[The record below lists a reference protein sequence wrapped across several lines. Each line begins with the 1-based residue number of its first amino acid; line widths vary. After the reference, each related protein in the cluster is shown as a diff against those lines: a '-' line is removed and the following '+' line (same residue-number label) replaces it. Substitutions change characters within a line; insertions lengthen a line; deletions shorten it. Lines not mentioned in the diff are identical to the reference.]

1 MTMTAPLPF
10 ADPII
15 SSSSSNTIITMT
27 VVDDRRNNGVCV
39 NNSNYDNIIMN
50 TIGNGNFFS
59 SAAETETLVKQP
71 AHPANDGNDNNGTCA
86 DGDDTAKNTS
96 SDDDDDD
103 HDDDDFEIVSLEE
116 ERPQAIQTVTRIS
129 PMEDGREEKP
139 REGQESRSASSNVR
153 EKHSVVVDDD
163 DDCREELTRFFLRET
178 HASLQPPST
187 NQRPL
192 PNSISNSILQP
203 QPLPQPSNMIASPSS
218 PITTTNTNNDTPPS
232 SHTHRLRPLLLQVPP
247 HTPLLL
253 DVATTFPVIAHIHPS
268 SPLKDHVSLGDVLVH
283 IDGKNSV
290 QWSFE
295 ALTRRL
301 NSDAFGADG
310 VERKKKKKKKK
321 GKEEGSG
328 NANNEEAAEEEQ
340 QDDEA
345 AEGYRTLIV
354 LPKEQFRQRPRRR
367 RSKRRRNTA
376 DASSGEET
384 ESDSIVVVTPAA
396 TDRRPRSRDGGASVI
411 SPCIATPTTTATTT
425 ATFTPT
431 TTSISAAPITAL
443 TAITTTN
450 DVTLDDVDDEI
461 EHPHGK
467 DPTTTVAERTNV
479 VVVVVP
485 PPLPSAATDDNVT
498 ADDGN
503 ETHSETK
510 AASATII
517 VEKNSTAT
525 MEHREPISEEA
536 EVESMR
542 NSTELSNPMAVT
554 EVDGDGEEGVRDDDE
569 EEEEEEV
576 DIIDEEV
583 REDVGIPTT
592 GPPPATDKTAKPEQH
607 SQQRPNE
614 KKEEEEREYEN
625 LRRLVLRLQSQTSS
639 LSPHQR
645 RIYEESYELLKE
657 RDRELRRNRPPVDID
672 VIAIRRRGD
681 TCVSLRI
688 SGRED
693 GNGEGEEKVTQVDGK
708 EDEDEEFSV
717 EEVSTVY
724 GGKWNPAMYSASP
737 RRLED
742 VLGYD
747 VEEGYGYGG
756 IHHHLYRNDNHYLT
770 LAEGDAHDMAPIPPS
785 HHIQSK
791 HHRLDIA
798 HPNILGLLHP
808 AIHRYRFDADAR
820 NALLKEQD
828 DQVRRSALESLK
840 RQQKR
845 VEGFFVSLMFASV
858 GALIVIL
865 VMVFWAKD

>member
-1 MTMTAPLPF
+1 MTMTAPLRF
-10 ADPII
+10 ADPI
-15 SSSSSNTIITMT
+15 SSTSTTSTNIAMMT
-27 VVDDRRNNGVCV
+27 GVDDRSNNGVCV
-39 NNSNYDNIIMN
+39 DNGNCDNIIMN

-59 SAAETETLVKQP
+59 SAAETETLVKP
-71 AHPANDGNDNNGTCA
+71 AHPANDGDDGSCA

-163 DDCREELTRFFLRET
+163 DDCREELTRFFLREKHPSSPPQST
-178 HASLQPPST
+178 KQRSL
-187 NQRPL
+187 
-192 PNSISNSILQP
+192 SNS
-203 QPLPQPSNMIASPSS
+203 PSDAIASPSS
-218 PITTTNTNNDTPPS
+218 TAADAPS
-232 SHTHRLRPLLLQVPP
+232 SRPHRLRPLLLRVPP

-253 DVATTFPVIAHIHPS
+253 DVATTLPVVAHIHPS
-268 SPLKDHVSLGDVLVH
+268 SPLRDHVSLGDVLVY

-290 QWSFE
+290 HWSFE

-310 VERKKKKKKKK
+310 AERKTKK
-321 GKEEGSG
+321 GNGNGSVFGKKEES
-328 NANNEEAAEEEQ
+328 AE
-340 QDDEA
+340 DDEA
-345 AEGYRTLIV
+345 AEGYRTLVV

-367 RSKRRRNTA
+367 RRRKTRRDDERDKIGGT
-376 DASSGEET
+376 DASCGEET
-384 ESDSIVVVTPAA
+384 ESDSIVVVAPSK
-396 TDRRPRSRDGGASVI
+396 DR
-411 SPCIATPTTTATTT
+411 
-425 ATFTPT
+425 
-431 TTSISAAPITAL
+431 L
-443 TAITTTN
+443 
-450 DVTLDDVDDEI
+450 
-461 EHPHGK
+461 
-467 DPTTTVAERTNV
+467 
-479 VVVVVP
+479 
-485 PPLPSAATDDNVT
+485 
-498 ADDGN
+498 
-503 ETHSETK
+503 
-510 AASATII
+510 
-517 VEKNSTAT
+517 
-525 MEHREPISEEA
+525 
-536 EVESMR
+536 
-542 NSTELSNPMAVT
+542 ELSNPVAVT
-554 EVDGDGEEGVRDDDE
+554 KVDGDGNGEEGFR

-693 GNGEGEEKVTQVDGK
+693 GNSDGE

-717 EEVSTVY
+717 EEVSTIY

-785 HHIQSK
+785 HHIHSK

>member
-1 MTMTAPLPF
+1 
-10 ADPII
+10 
-15 SSSSSNTIITMT
+15 MT

-310 VERKKKKKKKK
+310 AERKTKK
-321 GKEEGSG
+321 GNGNGSVFGKKEES
-328 NANNEEAAEEEQ
+328 AE
-340 QDDEA
+340 DDEA

-367 RSKRRRNTA
+367 RSKRRRRYKMRTMTTNTTMA
-376 DASSGEET
+376 HRQK
-384 ESDSIVVVTPAA
+384 
-396 TDRRPRSRDGGASVI
+396 RRGNI
-411 SPCIATPTTTATTT
+411 PTMAWATTT
-425 ATFTPT
+425 MPT
-431 TTSISAAPITAL
+431 
-443 TAITTTN
+443 
-450 DVTLDDVDDEI
+450 
-461 EHPHGK
+461 K
-467 DPTTTVAERTNV
+467 
-479 VVVVVP
+479 
-485 PPLPSAATDDNVT
+485 
-498 ADDGN
+498 
-503 ETHSETK
+503 
-510 AASATII
+510 
-517 VEKNSTAT
+517 
-525 MEHREPISEEA
+525 
-536 EVESMR
+536 
-542 NSTELSNPMAVT
+542 
-554 EVDGDGEEGVRDDDE
+554 
-569 EEEEEEV
+569 
-576 DIIDEEV
+576 
-583 REDVGIPTT
+583 
-592 GPPPATDKTAKPEQH
+592 
-607 SQQRPNE
+607 
-614 KKEEEEREYEN
+614 
-625 LRRLVLRLQSQTSS
+625 
-639 LSPHQR
+639 
-645 RIYEESYELLKE
+645 
-657 RDRELRRNRPPVDID
+657 
-672 VIAIRRRGD
+672 
-681 TCVSLRI
+681 
-688 SGRED
+688 
-693 GNGEGEEKVTQVDGK
+693 
-708 EDEDEEFSV
+708 
-717 EEVSTVY
+717 
-724 GGKWNPAMYSASP
+724 
-737 RRLED
+737 
-742 VLGYD
+742 
-747 VEEGYGYGG
+747 
-756 IHHHLYRNDNHYLT
+756 
-770 LAEGDAHDMAPIPPS
+770 
-785 HHIQSK
+785 
-791 HHRLDIA
+791 
-798 HPNILGLLHP
+798 
-808 AIHRYRFDADAR
+808 
-820 NALLKEQD
+820 
-828 DQVRRSALESLK
+828 
-840 RQQKR
+840 
-845 VEGFFVSLMFASV
+845 
-858 GALIVIL
+858 
-865 VMVFWAKD
+865 

>member
-1 MTMTAPLPF
+1 
-10 ADPII
+10 
-15 SSSSSNTIITMT
+15 
-27 VVDDRRNNGVCV
+27 
-39 NNSNYDNIIMN
+39 
-50 TIGNGNFFS
+50 
-59 SAAETETLVKQP
+59 
-71 AHPANDGNDNNGTCA
+71 
-86 DGDDTAKNTS
+86 
-96 SDDDDDD
+96 
-103 HDDDDFEIVSLEE
+103 
-116 ERPQAIQTVTRIS
+116 
-129 PMEDGREEKP
+129 
-139 REGQESRSASSNVR
+139 
-153 EKHSVVVDDD
+153 
-163 DDCREELTRFFLRET
+163 
-178 HASLQPPST
+178 
-187 NQRPL
+187 
-192 PNSISNSILQP
+192 
-203 QPLPQPSNMIASPSS
+203 
-218 PITTTNTNNDTPPS
+218 
-232 SHTHRLRPLLLQVPP
+232 
-247 HTPLLL
+247 
-253 DVATTFPVIAHIHPS
+253 
-268 SPLKDHVSLGDVLVH
+268 
-283 IDGKNSV
+283 
-290 QWSFE
+290 
-295 ALTRRL
+295 L

-310 VERKKKKKKKK
+310 AERKTKK
-321 GKEEGSG
+321 GNGNGSVFGKKEES
-328 NANNEEAAEEEQ
+328 AE
-340 QDDEA
+340 DDEA
-345 AEGYRTLIV
+345 AEGYRTLVV

-503 ETHSETK
+503 ETHYETK

-525 MEHREPISEEA
+525 MEHREPISEEE

-681 TCVSLRI
+681 ACVSLRI

-785 HHIQSK
+785 HHIHSK

>member
-1 MTMTAPLPF
+1 MRFIDPKVSRRQPLPLNF
-10 ADPII
+10 PGTTSTNSNINHNTNII
-15 SSSSSNTIITMT
+15 GTNSNRCRVHPAIDCDNNLNYEKNARDAANAGETMATDSIIIIHNNNSSSN
-27 VVDDRRNNGVCV
+27 
-39 NNSNYDNIIMN
+39 NNSNNNSNNDSSINPSN
-50 TIGNGNFFS
+50 TSNNVRDDPVDSKVLRTLMGHRKGS
-59 SAAETETLVKQP
+59 SSHEEGFVYE
-71 AHPANDGNDNNGTCA
+71 A
-86 DGDDTAKNTS
+86 DGCS

-103 HDDDDFEIVSLEE
+103 DDDDNDDFEIVSTEE
-116 ERPQAIQTVTRIS
+116 ELPQVVQTATRIS
-129 PMEDGREEKP
+129 PMEDGLEEEP
-139 REGQESRSASSNVR
+139 RRTSQPLREGRERRS
-153 EKHSVVVDDD
+153 EKHSVVVV
-163 DDCREELTRFFLRET
+163 DDCREELTRFFLREKHPSSPPQST
-178 HASLQPPST
+178 KQRSL
-187 NQRPL
+187 
-192 PNSISNSILQP
+192 SNS
-203 QPLPQPSNMIASPSS
+203 PSDAIASPSS
-218 PITTTNTNNDTPPS
+218 TAADAPS
-232 SHTHRLRPLLLQVPP
+232 SRPHRLRPLLLRVPP

-253 DVATTFPVIAHIHPS
+253 DVATTLPVVAHIHPS
-268 SPLKDHVSLGDVLVH
+268 SPLRDHVSLGDVLVY

-290 QWSFE
+290 HWSFE

-310 VERKKKKKKKK
+310 AERKTKK
-321 GKEEGSG
+321 GNGNGSVFGKKEES
-328 NANNEEAAEEEQ
+328 AE
-340 QDDEA
+340 DDEA
-345 AEGYRTLIV
+345 AEGYRTLVV

-367 RSKRRRNTA
+367 RRRKTRRDDERDKIGGT
-376 DASSGEET
+376 DASCGEET
-384 ESDSIVVVTPAA
+384 ESDSIVVVAPSK
-396 TDRRPRSRDGGASVI
+396 DR
-411 SPCIATPTTTATTT
+411 
-425 ATFTPT
+425 
-431 TTSISAAPITAL
+431 L
-443 TAITTTN
+443 
-450 DVTLDDVDDEI
+450 
-461 EHPHGK
+461 
-467 DPTTTVAERTNV
+467 
-479 VVVVVP
+479 
-485 PPLPSAATDDNVT
+485 
-498 ADDGN
+498 
-503 ETHSETK
+503 
-510 AASATII
+510 
-517 VEKNSTAT
+517 
-525 MEHREPISEEA
+525 
-536 EVESMR
+536 
-542 NSTELSNPMAVT
+542 ELSNPVAVT
-554 EVDGDGEEGVRDDDE
+554 KVDGDGNGEEGFR

-717 EEVSTVY
+717 EEVSTIY

-785 HHIQSK
+785 HHIHSK